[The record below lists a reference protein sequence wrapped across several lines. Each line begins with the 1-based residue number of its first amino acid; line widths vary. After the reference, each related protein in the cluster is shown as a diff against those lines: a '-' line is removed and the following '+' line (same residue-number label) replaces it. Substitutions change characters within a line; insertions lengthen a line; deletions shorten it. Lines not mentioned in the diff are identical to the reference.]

1 MIGIL
6 GSGFGLYGYLP
17 AMAEISQHDIIF
29 SRKSKD
35 IFHTRSELKEYTDRI
50 HWAESI
56 PQILKQS
63 EILIL
68 AIQPQKQQNFI
79 EEYIDKLKNKK
90 LILEKPLAKNPLN
103 GLKLLNIL
111 KEYKIKYRISYTL
124 LYTDWAKNLKLLSD
138 SNSLPDELSIEW
150 LFLAHHYKT
159 GINNWKKDITQGGGI
174 INFYG
179 IHFIALCVYLG
190 YQNLTSS
197 DVLAFTK
204 IDLYFWQ
211 CVLQNNEGKKIRI
224 EINAFSQIS
233 RFKIDVKPE
242 VNNNRYKNY
251 LVDQSDLFSSVDQ
264 GKSYFVDPRISLL
277 QKLYF
282 SLDDEALDLTYY
294 SLYEKTNE
302 LWQIITNET
311 VIKEKF

>member
-17 AMAEISQHDIIF
+17 ALAEVSIYDIILL
-29 SRKSKD
+29 SKAKD
-35 IFHTRSELKEYTDRI
+35 KFINRSELNKYKIRI
-50 HWAESI
+50 LWAQTV
-56 PQILKQS
+56 QILLNQS
-63 EILIL
+63 EVIVL
-68 AIQPQKQQNFI
+68 AIQPEKQYEFI
-79 EEYIDKLKNKK
+79 NEHIEQLVNKR
-90 LILEKPLAKNPLN
+90 LILEKPLAINPSN

-111 KEYKIKYRISYTL
+111 RKYKIKYRISYTL

-197 DVLAFTK
+197 DVFAFTK

-224 EINAFSQIS
+224 QINAFSQIS

-242 VNNNRYKNY
+242 SIDNRYKNY

-264 GKSYFVDPRISLL
+264 RKSYFVDPRISLL